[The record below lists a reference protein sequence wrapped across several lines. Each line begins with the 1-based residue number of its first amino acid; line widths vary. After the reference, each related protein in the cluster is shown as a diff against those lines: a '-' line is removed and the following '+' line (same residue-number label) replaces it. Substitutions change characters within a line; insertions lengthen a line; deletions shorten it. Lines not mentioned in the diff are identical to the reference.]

1 MNAHTH
7 AKLSTCKVWSHTLP
21 PPGPECTQLSVS
33 VHCWDHHTPMSKQT
47 WQPQSTPAGA
57 PPPLHHCSCRQ
68 VNILERQAA
77 PPPCLHLT
85 TFHSRA
91 RCITLEPQERS
102 VAPYHPKD
110 QVMLLSPASKPSNPP
125 PSVLHNQARTDS
137 SPPKNLHFSSD
148 LPSSHRCSCL
158 PLSPRPLS
166 PSAAPFQTSFTSC
179 FLCSYLLLTT
189 PCCSCLCRKEWLKPD
204 GRLDMDS
211 VILTSSLYPLSV

>member
-1 MNAHTH
+1 MNECTHSCQAEHLQDVVTHPPTPWTRVHTAICFRPLLGPSHTH
-7 AKLSTCKVWSHTLP
+7 VKADLT
-21 PPGPECTQLSVS
+21 
-33 VHCWDHHTPMSKQT
+33 
-47 WQPQSTPAGA
+47 A
-57 PPPLHHCSCRQ
+57 PVYPSWGTPPLHHCSCRQ
-68 VNILERQAA
+68 VNILERQAT

-91 RCITLEPQERS
+91 RCITLGPQEPS

-110 QVMLLSPASKPSNPP
+110 QVMLLSPASKPSNSP

-148 LPSSHRCSCL
+148 LPSSHHCSCL

-166 PSAAPFQTSFTSC
+166 PAAAPFQTSSTSC

-189 PCCSCLCRKEWLKPD
+189 PCCSSLCRKE
-204 GRLDMDS
+204 
-211 VILTSSLYPLSV
+211 